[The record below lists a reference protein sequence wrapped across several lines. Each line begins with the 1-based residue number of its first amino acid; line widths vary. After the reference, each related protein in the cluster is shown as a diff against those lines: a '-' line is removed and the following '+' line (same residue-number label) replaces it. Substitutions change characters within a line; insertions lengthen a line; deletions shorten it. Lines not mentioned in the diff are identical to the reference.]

1 MIILIV
7 EDDAR
12 IRNELKKLLQKENY
26 KIELIKDFTKDITS
40 EIKSISKSLIILDI
54 NLPNQNG
61 FDICKK

>member
-54 NLPNQNG
+54 NLPNQKRL
-61 FDICKK
+61 ILLKK

>member
-40 EIKSISKSLIILDI
+40 EIKSI
-54 NLPNQNG
+54 
-61 FDICKK
+61 

>member
-40 EIKSISKSLIILDI
+40 EIKSISKS
-54 NLPNQNG
+54 
-61 FDICKK
+61 